1 MSDFF
6 AVAIPGLEP
15 IVAAELHALGIT
27 GRVEEGGVAWSGA
40 AASLY
45 AAALHLRTA
54 SRLFARLGEFRARG
68 FPELERHACRIDW
81 TRILPPDTPVAL
93 RVTARKSRL
102 YHERAIAERL
112 LGVIREAVPGATL
125 TPSPARPRSTPS
137 ADDDAAPGNA
147 QLVVVRF
154 LRDACSISAD
164 AAGALH
170 MRGYRQAVAKAPLRE
185 TLAAALLLAVGYDG
199 AEPLL
204 DPFCGAGTIPIEAAL
219 IARRVPPG
227 LATADRVPRVHPFQ
241 AWGGF
246 DAAAWIRLLETAR
259 AGILPAAAA
268 AIVGSDRDEGAVV
281 AARSNAARAGVGGD
295 LSLERRALSEAP
307 VPAGVG
313 LLLTNPPYG
322 VRVGR
327 TRELRDLYAALGN
340 FVRQRLAG
348 WRVAFLSADA
358 SLGAHT
364 GLVLESVL
372 TTRNGGI
379 RVELVKGGPR

>member
-15 IVAAELHALGIT
+15 IVAAELLALGVA

-40 AASLY
+40 ATSLY
-45 AAALHLRTA
+45 TAALHLRSA
-54 SRLFARLGEFRARG
+54 SRLFVRLGEFQARW
-68 FPELERHACRIDW
+68 FPELERHARRIDW
-81 TRILPPDTPVAL
+81 TRILPADAPVAL

-112 LGVIREAVPGATL
+112 LAVIREAVPGATL
-125 TPSPARPRSTPS
+125 APAPGSARAAAA
-137 ADDDAAPGNA
+137 ADDDGAPGDA

-204 DPFCGAGTIPIEAAL
+204 DPFCGAGTIPTEAAL
-219 IARRVPPG
+219 IARRIPPG
-227 LATADRVPRVHPFQ
+227 LATADRIPRVHAFQ
-241 AWGGF
+241 AWAGF
-246 DAAAWIRLLETAR
+246 DAGAWLRLTEAAR
-259 AGILPAAAA
+259 AGIVSAAAA
-268 AIVGSDRDEGAVV
+268 PIVGSDRDEGAVV
-281 AARSNAARAGVGGD
+281 AARANAARAGVGD
-295 LSLERRALSEAP
+295 DVSFERRALSDAP

-327 TRELRDLYAALGN
+327 TRDLRDLYAALGN
-340 FVRQRLAG
+340 LVRQRLAA

-358 SLGAHT
+358 GLAAHT
-364 GLVLESVL
+364 GLVLESRL

-379 RVELVKGGPR
+379 RVDLMKGGPR